1 VILLS
6 DFFVRVLDSKNFVNV
21 LDVKKINCR
30 LLHIF
35 DKNEMEFG
43 FRGVSK
49 FGNLEDNIKIVVDIN
64 TAKKLHG

>member
-1 VILLS
+1 
-6 DFFVRVLDSKNFVNV
+6 
-21 LDVKKINCR
+21 
-30 LLHIF
+30 
-35 DKNEMEFG
+35 MEFG